1 MRPRKSRLVRN
12 APITRFYKPR
22 GIPMSE
28 LKTVFLKDEEW
39 EAILLADHKGH
50 TQEEAAEL
58 MGISRPTFSRVLAG
72 ARQAVAKALVEGAA
86 LEIGGGDFRMV
97 TDAAPLN
104 LEKDMTIAFAIS
116 GEDLDSPIDDR
127 FGRAPNFLVYDTGS
141 GTFEISPNEA
151 LGSGQGAGLKAA
163 EFVIRSKVKAVVA
176 GEFGPKAND
185 MLSRA
190 DIRIYSVK
198 STTVRQALAQFFDLH
213 P

>member
-12 APITRFYKPR
+12 APTARFYKPR
-22 GIPMSE
+22 GTPMSE
-28 LKTVFLKDEEW
+28 ITIIALKDEEW
-39 EAILLADHKGH
+39 EAILLVDHQGH

-58 MGISRPTFSRVLAG
+58 MGISRPTFSRVLTG
-72 ARQAVAKALVEGAA
+72 ARKAVARALVEGAA
-86 LEIGGGDFRMV
+86 LEIGGGDFRIAN
-97 TDAAPLN
+97 DAAPLN
-104 LEKDMTIAFAIS
+104 LEKDMTIAFAVN

-127 FGRAPNFLVYDTGS
+127 FGRAPSFLIYDTNNAS
-141 GTFEISPNEA
+141 FEIIPNSA

-163 EFVIRSKVKAVVA
+163 ELVIKSKAKAAVA

-190 DIRIYSVK
+190 DIRVYSSK
-198 STTVRQALAQFFDLH
+198 SMTVRQALAQFFDLH

>member
-1 MRPRKSRLVRN
+1 MRPRKNRLVRN
-12 APITRFYKPR
+12 APTTRFFKPR

-39 EAILLADHKGH
+39 EAILLADHEGL
-50 TQEEAAEL
+50 TQAEAAEL

-104 LEKDMTIAFAIS
+104 LEKHMTIAFAIN

-127 FGRAPNFLVYDTGS
+127 FGRAPSFLVYDTS
-141 GTFEISPNEA
+141 NASFEIIPNTA

-163 EFVIRSKVKAVVA
+163 EIVIRSKVKAAVA

-190 DIRIYSVK
+190 DIRIYSGK
-198 STTVRQALAQFFDLH
+198 SMTVRQALAQFFDLH

>member
-12 APITRFYKPR
+12 APISRFYKPR

-28 LKTVFLKDEEW
+28 LKTVSLKDEEW
-39 EAILLADHKGH
+39 EAILLADHQGLS
-50 TQEEAAEL
+50 QEKAAEL
-58 MGISRPTFSRVLAG
+58 MGVSRPTFSRVLAG
-72 ARQAVAKALVEGAA
+72 ARQAVARALVEGAA
-86 LEIGGGDFRMV
+86 LEIGGGDFRV
-97 TDAAPLN
+97 VSDAAPLE
-104 LEKDMTIAFAIS
+104 LEKNMTIAFAIS
-116 GEDLDSPIDDR
+116 GEDLDSSIDDR

-141 GTFEISPNEA
+141 GTFELIPNIA

-163 EFVIRSKVKAVVA
+163 EIIIKSKVKAVVA

-190 DIRIYSVK
+190 DIRIYS
-198 STTVRQALAQFFDLH
+198 SESMTVRQALAQFFDAY

>member
-1 MRPRKSRLVRN
+1 MRPRKNRLVRN
-12 APITRFYKPR
+12 APVSRFYKPR

-28 LKTVFLKDEEW
+28 LKTVSLKDEEW
-39 EAILLADHKGH
+39 EAILLADHQGL
-50 TQEEAAEL
+50 TQDEAAEL

-72 ARQAVAKALVEGAA
+72 ARQAVAKALVEGSA

-97 TDAAPLN
+97 SDAAPLD

-127 FGRAPNFLVYDTGS
+127 FGRAPSFLVYDTAS
-141 GTFEISPNEA
+141 GTYEIIANTA
-151 LGSGQGAGLKAA
+151 LGSGHGAGLKAA
-163 EFVIRSKVKAVVA
+163 EIIIRSKVKAAVA

-190 DIRIYSVK
+190 DVRIYSGK
-198 STTVRQALAQFFDLH
+198 QMTVRQALAQFFDQH